1 MQDFDALL
9 LSRQEADT
17 LRTVCLPDGAANK
30 NWSVKPGCAAGGGGS
45 RRSAS
50 PPRLLIA
57 EVEANDPWVTCE
69 QLMPV
74 LPIVRVADFD
84 SARRWPCA

>member
-17 LRTVCLPDGAANK
+17 LRAVCLPDGAANK

-57 EVEANDPWVTCE
+57 EVEANDPGD
-69 QLMPV
+69 L
-74 LPIVRVADFD
+74 RAADAGAAD
-84 SARRWPCA
+84 RQGRRL